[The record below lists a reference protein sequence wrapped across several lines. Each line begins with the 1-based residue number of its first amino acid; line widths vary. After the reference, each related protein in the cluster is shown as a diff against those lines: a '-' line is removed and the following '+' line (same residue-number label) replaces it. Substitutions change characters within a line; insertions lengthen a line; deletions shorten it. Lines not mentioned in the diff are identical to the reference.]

1 MHDILGCSIRALPT
15 EWQVAAAAHAVWA
28 NPANAPPLDKLAL
41 LLPEGVHPERLALL
55 TTRYWGSR
63 GVRLTVGFME
73 STADALAQRILS
85 HMNAWGAFANVQF
98 ILDRYPESAQ
108 VRITR
113 EGDGYW
119 SYLGTDILSVPSRE
133 PTMSLQDFTMKTPES
148 EFKRVVR
155 HETGHT
161 LGFPHEHLRADL
173 VARLDPAKT
182 LAYFAKTQG
191 WSEQETKAQ
200 VLTPISDSALIA
212 TAHADPTSI
221 MCYQLPGTITR
232 DGKPIAG
239 GLDIDAMD
247 GAFAAKVYPKGTLP
261 TGGASAGKLRVSLIV
276 DGESRSAQ
284 VESVSPV

>member
-15 EWQVAAAAHAVWA
+15 EWQVAAAADAVKA

-155 HETGHT
+155 HEAGHT

-200 VLTPISDSALIA
+200 VLTPIPDSALIA

-239 GLDIDAMD
+239 GLDIDTMD
-247 GAFAAKVYPKGTLP
+247 DAFAAKVYPKVTLP